1 MKVVVPPGV
10 PPAALTGRQWQS
22 EMNQTQNK
30 QFNTNTSNRLFLALG
45 AAATLAAMA
54 LPTAARAGDDK
65 WPGLNAPHQERNPSD
80 SPERFVFAPRQA
92 PERFTVTV
100 TDRTAARQ
108 DRQNPVIKQTAFVTA
123 PTVVGATTPAVR
135 PTTVAV
141 AEAIGSGAPHQER
154 NPSASPEL
162 WVR

>member
-10 PPAALTGRQWQS
+10 PPAAPTRRQWQS

-30 QFNTNTSNRLFLALG
+30 QFNTTTTNRLFLALG
-45 AAATLAAMA
+45 VAATLAAMA
-54 LPTAARAGDDK
+54 LPTAARANEDK

-80 SPERFVFAPRQA
+80 SPELFAQRQTN
-92 PERFTVTV
+92 ERFTVTV

-108 DRQNPVIKQTAFVTA
+108 TRQNPVIKQTAFVTA
-123 PTVVGATTPAVR
+123 PTVVGTTTPAVR

-141 AEAIGSGAPHQER
+141 ADAIGSGAPHQER